1 MEVICSI
8 KGVKEDMDGTQMLI
22 QAKNANVAN
31 YIIEHCI
38 SMGRLV
44 IMDGRFIS
52 PEQRKKACVYD
63 MRTSTGE
70 TLSLSLSMS
79 RQYRAKGKYPEAYAA
94 CGKVIMGG
102 LDDYMQI
109 ADVLYFAYIC
119 AAMDNPDNKI
129 MDYPEFLDCIP
140 DDVNYVNNLYLRIT
154 GRKKTEPS
162 RNVSNSG
169 REK

>member
-1 MEVICSI
+1 M
-8 KGVKEDMDGTQMLI
+8 KT
-22 QAKNANVAN
+22 
-31 YIIEHCI
+31 
-38 SMGRLV
+38 
-44 IMDGRFIS
+44 
-52 PEQRKKACVYD
+52 CVYD

-154 GRKKTEPS
+154 GRKKQNLPGTFQTAD
-162 RNVSNSG
+162 G
-169 REK
+169 KIKT